1 MMMERFMKIQEM
13 TLIEQEDIRKN
24 QEAYLK
30 RIERHMEQLVQNL
43 AKLGESEG
51 NMSLRAT
58 EDDSKNSEKA
68 TGLKGK
74 TVMENSDKATG
85 KEATIKEKPTVR
97 GGNQRQQKPQL
108 P

>member
-1 MMMERFMKIQEM
+1 MMMERFMKIQEI

-30 RIERHMEQLVQNL
+30 RIERYMEQMVQNP
-43 AKLGESEG
+43 AKLGEREG
-51 NMSLRAT
+51 NISLRAT
-58 EDDSKNSEKA
+58 EDDSKNNEKA
-68 TGLKGK
+68 AGLKGK
-74 TVMENSDKATG
+74 AVMEN
-85 KEATIKEKPTVR
+85 KEKPTVR